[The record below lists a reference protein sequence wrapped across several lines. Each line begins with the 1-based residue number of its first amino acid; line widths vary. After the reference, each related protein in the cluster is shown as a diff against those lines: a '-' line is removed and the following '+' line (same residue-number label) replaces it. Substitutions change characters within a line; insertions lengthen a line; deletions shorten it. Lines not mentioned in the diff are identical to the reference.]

1 MLRRSAQAVRA
12 RFGARG
18 GGRRTGERRPITTAA
33 PLDLRRAVPRPS
45 ERTLLQVSGWAMIM
59 FVALLLGLF
68 LHLLVISH
76 LSEHRSQRLLYSQFR
91 GELALGTAPIGQVDV
106 DGRLLSIGA
115 PVAVVSIPAIG
126 VDATVVEGTTG
137 RALMSGPGHRR
148 DSPLPGQ
155 QGVSVIYG
163 RQAAY
168 GGPFGDIG
176 KLVAGDTITATTGQG
191 TSTYQVV
198 DVRRAGDQAPPL
210 KSATAGRLTLVSATG
225 TPFASGSIIRVDADL
240 EGKTQPTP
248 QPVLR
253 LGSLTA
259 AEDPLASDP
268 SGWLPMALLLE
279 LVVAVGVLLVLAL
292 RRWGRWHTWIV
303 AVPVVIL
310 LGIEIAQQVVV
321 VLPNLY

>member
-1 MLRRSAQAVRA
+1 
-12 RFGARG
+12 
-18 GGRRTGERRPITTAA
+18 
-33 PLDLRRAVPRPS
+33 
-45 ERTLLQVSGWAMIM
+45 M